1 MNRSKTMTA
10 MTAALLVLAAL
21 MLVPPAGQA
30 AESKTYTLT
39 LAWNDIWGP
48 KFRASQVYR
57 PGGELQRMLYQ
68 RSQGRLRLKIIPRMF
83 PAMDIFAAVAKGKAD
98 MGDVPMPWHSGT
110 YPIWNWGE
118 IPGIVNEDPVKGLAE
133 ELAVYR
139 DPKVM
144 AIYDETLRKF
154 NLKYWF
160 ITQWDPANGIW
171 SKKNITRLADLQ
183 GMKIRVGGSLP
194 GKGLKAMGATP
205 ITIAGSELAPA
216 MMAGTIDGVLTSLGY
231 GYSIGLAKVSEYFTL
246 TPLSPT
252 WTAVTLLNRKS
263 FEALPADLQAVILQ
277 VGREVEQMVYLS
289 TTAEY
294 VMSLDTVALSGVE
307 RTRFVPEDAQEAVA
321 RCQVVE
327 KEWLDL
333 SGPWKSKRGDLLAA
347 VKAAVKRHRDLVA
360 DLESGK

>member
-1 MNRSKTMTA
+1 MKKLKVLFFSALTLMV
-10 MTAALLVLAAL
+10 AAAFV
-21 MLVPPAGQA
+21 MPQGTWA
-30 AESKTYTLT
+30 AEKKVYELT
-39 LAWNDIWGP
+39 VAWNDIWGP

-57 PGGELQRMLYQ
+57 PGGEMQRMLYE
-68 RSQGRLRLKIIPRMF
+68 RSGGRIKLKIISRMF

-98 MGDVPMPWHSGT
+98 IGDVPMPWHSGT
-110 YPIWNWGE
+110 YPIWSWGE

-133 ELAVYR
+133 ELAVYQN
-139 DPKVM
+139 PEVLK
-144 AIYDETLRKF
+144 IYDETLKKY

-160 ITQWDPANGIW
+160 VTQWDPANGIW
-171 SKKNITRLADLQ
+171 SKKNITTLADLN

-205 ITIAGSELAPA
+205 VTIAGSELAPA

-263 FEALPADLQAVILQ
+263 FEALPKELQDVVMD
-277 VGREVEQMVYLS
+277 VGRELEQMVSLS

-294 VMSLDTVALSGVE
+294 VMSLDTVQLSGVKRTMFKPEEFKTAVE
-307 RTRFVPEDAQEAVA
+307 R
-321 RCQVVE
+321 CNVVE
-327 KEWLDL
+327 KEWLGL
-333 SGPWKSKRGDLLAA
+333 SGPWKSKRQELLPLARKA
-347 VKAAVKRHRDLVA
+347 VKDFRSLVH
-360 DLESGK
+360 DQTTGK